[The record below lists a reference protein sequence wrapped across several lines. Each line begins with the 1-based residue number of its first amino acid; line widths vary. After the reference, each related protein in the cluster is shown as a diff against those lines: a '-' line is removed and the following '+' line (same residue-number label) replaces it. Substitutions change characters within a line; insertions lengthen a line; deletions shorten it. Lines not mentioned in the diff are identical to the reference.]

1 MGYPAAGMRNYLTRL
16 GWAHGDAEIFT
27 SDEAMRMFDLSGIGR
42 APARLDFKKLEN
54 TCGHH
59 MAMADDAALL
69 HELTAF
75 LAAAGLPALTAVQ
88 ATRMKDAL
96 PFLKKS
102 AKTFPELLEKAS
114 FLMISRPVVPDA
126 KAAEALDSVSRGIL
140 KSLTPRL
147 QSASWTKEALEPILT
162 ETASEHGLGFG
173 KLAAPLRAAIAGKS
187 VTPSVYDMM
196 LVIGRDETIARLA
209 DVAM

>member
-1 MGYPAAGMRNYLTRL
+1 MLFRSMRNYLTRL

-27 SDEAMRMFDLSGIGR
+27 SDEAMKLFDLSGIGR

-69 HELTAF
+69 HELQAY
-75 LAAAGLPALTAVQ
+75 LVAAGRDPLTAAQ
-88 ATRMKDAL
+88 EDLMRKAL
-96 PFLKKS
+96 PFLKS
-102 AKTFPELLEKAS
+102 GAKIFPELIEKAS
-114 FLMISRPVVPDA
+114 FLMVSRPVVQDP
-126 KAAEALDSVSRGIL
+126 KAAETLDSVSRGIL
-140 KSLTPRL
+140 QTLTPRL

-162 ETASEHGLGFG
+162 GIAAENGLGFG
-173 KLAAPLRAAIAGKS
+173 KLAAPLRAAIAGRT

-209 DVAM
+209 DAGQ